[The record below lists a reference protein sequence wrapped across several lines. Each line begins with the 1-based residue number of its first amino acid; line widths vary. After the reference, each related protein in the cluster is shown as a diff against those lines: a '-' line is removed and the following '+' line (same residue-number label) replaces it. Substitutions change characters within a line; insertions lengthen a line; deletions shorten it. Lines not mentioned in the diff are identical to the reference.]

1 MKKQATTQENL
12 IKTIEFRQA
21 MHTHGFGKQRD
32 ALSEV
37 LDAFLRYLL
46 FQMTAQRV
54 QQALPPIFAQFGS
67 PARKPKMCGKSPS
80 WLKGRRRT
88 PKQRFKVIKK
98 QLASV

>member
-12 IKTIEFRQA
+12 NKTIEFRQA

-32 ALSEV
+32 ALSEM

-54 QQALPPIFAQFGS
+54 QQALPLIFAQFGS
-67 PARKPKMCGKSPS
+67 PARKPKMCGKSPGS
-80 WLKGRRRT
+80 L
-88 PKQRFKVIKK
+88 
-98 QLASV
+98 